1 MARGKKTTEEAKE
14 RLKAVIYLNPDAPK
28 TDISRETGIL
38 HADWWAAEED
48 GKIFLITPWHVRYI
62 AVQ

>member
-28 TDISRETGIL
+28 IDISRETGIL
-38 HADWWAAEED
+38 HAD
-48 GKIFLITPWHVRYI
+48 
-62 AVQ
+62 

>member
-38 HADWWAAEED
+38 HAD
-48 GKIFLITPWHVRYI
+48 
-62 AVQ
+62 